1 MQPTASNRVFA
12 VIVAYLPAVDLL
24 RALLDTLLAQ
34 TAGVFVVDNTPA
46 VDQRVETLCAALPQH
61 TLRLIR
67 FGENLGIAR
76 ALNAGIDAALAAGA
90 THVLLSDQDSLP
102 APDMVAALLVAM
114 DDLQRAGQRV
124 GAVGPTYTDR
134 HTGITFPFQ
143 ALVRG
148 KFFYGHQ
155 RPDAVH
161 PTVEALTLITSGTLV
176 PAAVLRRIGPMREDF
191 FIDHVDIEW
200 SHRMRAAGFSL
211 FGVGAAVM
219 FHRMGDQA
227 LRVWYFGWR
236 QESAYSPVRMYYRI
250 RNFVA
255 LCRLPIIPWRWKL
268 RSGWY
273 LIGFVYTQTVFGQQ
287 RLAALRMAARGLW
300 DGFRGRM
307 GRYPDN
313 QLTRGK
319 P

>member
-1 MQPTASNRVFA
+1 MPCVFSVVVSYQPDTEV
-12 VIVAYLPAVDLL
+12 L

-46 VDQRVETLCAALPQH
+46 ADRRVEALCAALPQPALH
-61 TLRLIR
+61 LIR
-67 FGENLGIAR
+67 LGDNFGIAR
-76 ALNAGIDAALAAGA
+76 ALNVGIDAALAAEA

-102 APDMVAALLVAM
+102 AADMVAELLCAQEALIH
-114 DDLQRAGQRV
+114 AGRRV

-143 ALVRG
+143 AVVPG

-155 RPDAVH
+155 RPDATH
-161 PTVEALTLITSGTLV
+161 PAIEALTLITSGTLIS
-176 PAAVLRRIGPMREDF
+176 ASVLREVGPMREDF

-200 SHRMRAAGFSL
+200 SHRARAAGFSL

-219 FHRMGDQA
+219 FHSMGDHA

-236 QESAYSPVRMYYRI
+236 RESAYSPVRVYYRI

-255 LCRLPIIPWRWKL
+255 LCRLPFISWRWKS
-268 RSGWY
+268 RNAAYWIY
-273 LIGFVYTQTVFGQQ
+273 FIYTQTVFGQQ
-287 RLAALRMAARGLW
+287 RFAALRMALRGLW
-300 DGFRGRM
+300 DGLRGRI
-307 GRYPDN
+307 GPW
-313 QLTRGK
+313 RG
-319 P
+319 

>member
-1 MQPTASNRVFA
+1 MQPSASSRVFA
-12 VIVAYLPAVDLL
+12 VVVAYLPDTEVL
-24 RALLDTLLAQ
+24 RALLDALLAQ

-46 VDQRVETLCAALPQH
+46 ADRRVEALCAALPQPALH
-61 TLRLIR
+61 LIR
-67 FGENLGIAR
+67 LGENLGIAR
-76 ALNAGIDAALAAGA
+76 ALNIGIDAALAAGA

-102 APDMVAALLVAM
+102 APDMVAALLAAM

-143 ALVRG
+143 AYIPGR
-148 KFFYGHQ
+148 FFYGHR
-155 RPDAVH
+155 RPDAAH

-176 PAAVLRRIGPMREDF
+176 LAAVLREVGPMREDF

-200 SHRMRAAGFSL
+200 SHRVRAAGYAL

-219 FHRMGDQA
+219 FHSMGDQA

-236 QESAYSPVRMYYRI
+236 QESAYSPVRVYYRI

-255 LCRLPIIPWRWKL
+255 LCRLPFIPWRWKL
-268 RSGWY
+268 RNGWY
-273 LIGFVYTQTVFGQQ
+273 WLGFVYTQTVFGQQ
-287 RLAALRMAARGLW
+287 RLAALRMAALGLR
-300 DGFRGRM
+300 DGLRGRM
-307 GRYPDN
+307 GPW
-313 QLTRGK
+313 RG
-319 P
+319 